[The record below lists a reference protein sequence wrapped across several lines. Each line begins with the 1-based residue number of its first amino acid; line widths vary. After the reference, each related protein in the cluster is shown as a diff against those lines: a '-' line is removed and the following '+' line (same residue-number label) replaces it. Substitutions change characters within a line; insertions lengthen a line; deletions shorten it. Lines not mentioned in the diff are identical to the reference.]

1 MSSDAYRWLRFAQ
14 ELTHVRR
21 LIGFELG
28 DAIFQV
34 LYLRLKEFFLVFH
47 VNFNTILEQFLIAQK
62 SRGFSMVF
70 YFR

>member
-1 MSSDAYRWLRFAQ
+1 MSSDAYRWLRLAQ

-47 VNFNTILEQFLIAQK
+47 VNFNTILEQFLIAQF
-62 SRGFSMVF
+62 SLGLSMVF
-70 YFR
+70 FFP